1 MWGWHT
7 LTPNTPFADGV
18 AYGAPNTM
26 KIVVL
31 LTDGMNTET
40 DSGNPN
46 GSYYS
51 GLGYIWQGRLGLTT
65 SATATQRQAAMDAR
79 QTLLCNNMKAQG
91 IVIYTVQID
100 TPGTAPAA
108 LSGCATDSSKFYDV
122 QDVSTLNTAFQ
133 SIAGSIGHLRISQ

>member
-7 LTPNTPFADGV
+7 LTPNAPFGDGV
-18 AYGAPNTM
+18 AYGTPNTS

-40 DSGNPN
+40 NSGNPN
-46 GSYYS
+46 ASYYS
-51 GLGYIWQGRLGLTT
+51 GLGYIWQGRMGLTVN
-65 SATATQRQAAMDAR
+65 STAAQVQAAMDAR

-108 LSGCATDSSKFYDV
+108 LSGCATDPSKFYDV
-122 QDVSTLNTAFQ
+122 ADVSNLPAAFA